1 MRKTFSLCIVAF
13 LSCTFGAIGQT
24 TNPEKLDGPVPAENL
39 GSLVVGGLVGGFFSG
54 LVLPMVW
61 LLFCNAIPS
70 LRKNLAVSY
79 GIANT
84 LAMLIFLFLCIG
96 VVNKGAEKIDAS
108 LIVGC
113 FMALGLVI
121 FKGKQAKKK
130 QLALEKPPE

>member
-24 TNPEKLDGPVPAENL
+24 TNPEKLDGPVSPENL
-39 GSLVVGGLVGGFFSG
+39 SFVVGGLVGGFFSV

-79 GIANT
+79 GIANA
-84 LAMLIFLFLCIG
+84 LAMLIFLLFCLG
-96 VVNKGAEKIDAS
+96 VVGKGAEKIDAS

>member
-24 TNPEKLDGPVPAENL
+24 TNPEKLDGPVSPENL
-39 GSLVVGGLVGGFFSG
+39 SFVGGGLVGGFFSV

-79 GIANT
+79 GIANA
-84 LAMLIFLFLCIG
+84 LAMLIFLLFCLG
-96 VVNKGAEKIDAS
+96 VVGKGVEKIDAF

>member
-24 TNPEKLDGPVPAENL
+24 TNPEKLDGPVSPENL
-39 GSLVVGGLVGGFFSG
+39 SFVVGGLVGGFFSV

-79 GIANT
+79 GIANA
-84 LAMLIFLFLCIG
+84 LAMLIFLLFCLG
-96 VVNKGAEKIDAS
+96 VVGKGVEKIDAF

>member
-1 MRKTFSLCIVAF
+1 MRKKFILCIVAF

-24 TNPEKLDGPVPAENL
+24 TNPEKLDGPVSPENL
-39 GSLVVGGLVGGFFSG
+39 SFVVGGLVGGFFSV

-79 GIANT
+79 GIANA
-84 LAMLIFLFLCIG
+84 LAILIFLFFCLG
-96 VVNKGAEKIDAS
+96 VVGKGAEKIDAS

>member
-24 TNPEKLDGPVPAENL
+24 TNPEKLDGPVSPENL
-39 GSLVVGGLVGGFFSG
+39 SFVVGGLVGGFFSV

-61 LLFCNAIPS
+61 LLFCKAIPS

-79 GIANT
+79 GIANA
-84 LAMLIFLFLCIG
+84 LAMLIFLLFCLG
-96 VVNKGAEKIDAS
+96 VVGKGVEKIDAF